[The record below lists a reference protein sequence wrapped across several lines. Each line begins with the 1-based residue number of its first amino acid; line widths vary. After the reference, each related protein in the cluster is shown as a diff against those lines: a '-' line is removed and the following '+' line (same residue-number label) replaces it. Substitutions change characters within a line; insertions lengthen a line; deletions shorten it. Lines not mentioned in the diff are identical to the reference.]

1 MKMNDT
7 VSRIVEIM
15 FQDVEMNEET
25 AAIRDEVMNNCQ
37 ERYND
42 LINSGIAEDNAIAA
56 VIESLKGMEDVLA
69 PYKRK
74 AHRHTENTENDQN
87 GEDTEDDEEEEET
100 GERELI
106 YAAQEIHGID
116 LSLISEDVSVEAS
129 DDENFHVL
137 WDAEENPL
145 LDVHVEHGVL
155 TVERRPGEVK
165 NKTRKEHIEIHIDGF
180 DDMIKSLGQSMKNIF
195 SKNGS
200 NFSIS
205 FADSSVTIQVPENA
219 MPHVKLRT
227 TSGDIE
233 VQEVALAD
241 LSITTISGDIDVDLD
256 EDENLSRV
264 DIRTTSGDVETSYF
278 APVSSISSTSGD
290 VEVEGRIDDLLV
302 ATISGDIDVRA
313 DVVKMNFKAVSGD
326 VDMQFDSDE
335 LRSINGN
342 TVSGDIEIE
351 LPDGLG
357 QICINLQTRSGD
369 TTTRYSTNGVGPT
382 VTGSVTSMSGDITLR

>member
-7 VSRIVEIM
+7 VARIVEIM

-42 LINSGIAEDNAIAA
+42 LINSGMSEDDAIAA
-56 VIESLKGMEDVLA
+56 VIESLKGMDDVLA

-74 AHRHTENTENDQN
+74 AHRHTENTENDEN
-87 GEDTEDDEEEEET
+87 TEDNEEEEET

-116 LSLISEDVSVEAS
+116 LTLINEDVSVEAS
-129 DDENFHVL
+129 DDEDFHVL
-137 WDAEENPL
+137 WNADENPL
-145 LDVHVEHGVL
+145 LDVHVEHGEL
-155 TVERRPGEVK
+155 KVERRPGEI
-165 NKTRKEHIEIHIDGF
+165 KTRKDHIEIHIDGF

-205 FADSSVTIQVPENA
+205 FADSSVTIQVPVNA
-219 MPHVKLRT
+219 MPHVKLLT

-233 VQEVALAD
+233 VQEVSLAD
-241 LSITTISGDIDVDLD
+241 LSITTTSGDIDVDLD
-256 EDENLSRV
+256 GYDLSRA
-264 DIRTTSGDVETSYF
+264 DIRTTSGDVEASVF
-278 APVSSISSTSGD
+278 APVGRFSSTSGD
-290 VEVEGRIDDLLV
+290 VEVEGRIGDLTV

-313 DVVKMNFKAVSGD
+313 DVVNMNFKAVSGD
-326 VDMQFDSDE
+326 VNMQFDSDE

-342 TVSGDIEIE
+342 TVSGDVEIE
-351 LPDGLG
+351 LPDGIG
-357 QICINLQTRSGD
+357 QICINLRSRSGD
-369 TTTRYSTNGVGPT
+369 TTTRYSTNDVGPT
-382 VTGSVTSMSGDITLR
+382 VTGSVTSISGDITLR